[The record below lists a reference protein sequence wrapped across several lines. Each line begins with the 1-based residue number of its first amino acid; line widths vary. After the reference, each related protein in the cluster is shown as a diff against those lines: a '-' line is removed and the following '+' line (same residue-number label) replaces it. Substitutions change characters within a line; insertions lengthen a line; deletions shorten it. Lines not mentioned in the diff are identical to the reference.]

1 MTGEWSRSRWFLVVV
16 GVGAAALG
24 LLGLYDP
31 SRGMR
36 YLGGGVLLNA
46 VGFLAFVLA
55 GRGLWRRG
63 RDPRS
68 DTRLPEVASRQGTTL
83 PGASLDRALSR
94 RDERARDR
102 LREAVEKVLDR
113 TDVDSHTVD
122 QDGSDSPGVGTWLQ
136 DSDAVAFFDQAQA
149 DHDGLLSRLRE
160 RLRTTPTSQRRAAAV
175 VDQLGTAAGVT
186 WEPEDPG
193 PAPTRGDPAFDRLS
207 PGETLTR
214 STGRYRGAETVPLA
228 AVGFGVFGASP
239 ALLLV
244 AAATAFLLGVVNA
257 SPEPPVNLAVEHRL
271 ERDRARPGET
281 VRVTVAVT
289 NEADRRVP
297 DLRLVDGVPDG
308 LRVTAGRPAL
318 GAALAPGETTT
329 VTYAVDAAFGEHDFG
344 DATVIVRDAAGT
356 TERLC
361 VLEDGR
367 TLTCLP
373 SLSDPSTPSPPE
385 TTPYAGQVDT
395 TTAGAGLEF
404 FGTRAYQHGDALAR
418 VDWKRLA
425 RTGEL
430 TTIEYREE
438 RAASVVLLVDARAGA
453 FVGPTRTADHAVAR
467 SVSGAATLVA
477 GLLDDGDRVGLAALS
492 GTPCWVPPA
501 AGTRQRARLREA
513 LGTHRAFGATPPSA
527 DVDAAAALAR
537 LRARLSAGTTVVFL
551 TPLVDDWPISV
562 VQRLRADGV
571 AVTLVSPDP
580 TGGAT
585 VGTRLARI
593 ERATRVSALRSRG
606 VTVVDWGR
614 EDPLELALARRSRR

>member
-16 GVGAAALG
+16 GVSAATLG
-24 LLGLYDP
+24 LLGLYAP

-36 YLGGGVLLNA
+36 YLGGGALLNG

-55 GRGLWRRG
+55 ARGIWRRG
-63 RDPRS
+63 RDPRRE
-68 DTRLPEVASRQGTTL
+68 TRLPEVGTRAGTSL
-83 PGASLDRALSR
+83 PGASLDRALR
-94 RDERARDR
+94 RQEEAARDR
-102 LREAVEKVLDR
+102 LRGAAERVRGR
-113 TDVDSHTVD
+113 TDTDAHTGARDGAEVSGVD
-122 QDGSDSPGVGTWLQ
+122 TWFE
-136 DSDAVAFFDQAQA
+136 DADAVAFFDRAQA
-149 DHDGLLSRLRE
+149 GYDGLLSRLRE
-160 RLRTTPTSQRRAAAV
+160 RLQTTSTPQRRAAAV
-175 VDQLGTAAGVT
+175 VQELGTVAGVT
-186 WEPEDPG
+186 WESEDPG
-193 PAPTRGDPAFDRLS
+193 QAPPDADRAFDRLS

-214 STGRYRGAETVPLA
+214 STGRYRGAEAVPLA
-228 AVGFGVFGASP
+228 AVGFGVYGASP

-244 AAATAFLLGVVNA
+244 AAVTALLLGVVSA

-318 GAALAPGETTT
+318 GSALAPGETAT
-329 VTYAVDAAFGEHDFG
+329 VTYAVDAAFGEHEFA
-344 DATVIVRDAAGT
+344 DATVVVRDAAGS

-438 RAASVVLLVDARAGA
+438 RAASVVVLVDARAGA
-453 FVGPTRTADHAVAR
+453 FVGPTRSADHAVAR
-467 SVSGAATLVA
+467 SVAGAATLVG

-501 AGTRQRARLREA
+501 AGTNQRARLREA
-513 LGTHRAFGATPPSA
+513 LGTHRAFGATPPSS